1 MRDYIQQRC
10 TKQPR
15 CCSHHVYKWPVR
27 QSTSWSGTG
36 VLMERASRYS
46 DSNRHHHLQELQN
59 TPERETKSFRCKRS
73 AREQTLTQDHFE
85 FRAMPTSP
93 IEVLLQRDMEWRAD
107 DVTKFAADISSR
119 VGDADTLVGAPSI
132 KDVEVRSLAVGHKVL
147 GRPC

>member
-1 MRDYIQQRC
+1 
-10 TKQPR
+10 
-15 CCSHHVYKWPVR
+15 
-27 QSTSWSGTG
+27 
-36 VLMERASRYS
+36 MERASRYS

-59 TPERETKSFRCKRS
+59 KPKRETKSFRCKRS
-73 AREQTLTQDHFE
+73 AREQTSTQDHFE

-147 GRPC
+147 GWPC